1 MVRSFEW
8 TECTYGWPIRF
19 SFALLCVL
27 QEKALCTAILV
38 RLTSHGAMPSSVKPS
53 LPIHLMRHISN
64 GYCAGLFL
72 NESSNWQACKAIT
85 YNIRK
90 NKTATRPK
98 TWSCCLQLSG
108 SHANEKMAL
117 ATLES
122 AAVSAWKIQCF
133 VKKATAKKQSN
144 EKNFWVDVL
153 TGLILTSDA
162 TRRIFWR
169 KYEIKQRNASGF
181 SPVQVIAKSYIG
193 ILPDSYIIVS
203 YACV

>member
-53 LPIHLMRHISN
+53 LPIHLIRHISN

-72 NESSNWQACKAIT
+72 NEFSNWQACKAFEKIKHRHD
-85 YNIRK
+85 RK
-90 NKTATRPK
+90 PD
-98 TWSCCLQLSG
+98 
-108 SHANEKMAL
+108 HAVSNYRVAMQTKKWHWL
-117 ATLES
+117 LWIDTLES